1 MASGYAWVGMRV
13 IDGSLGEGG
22 GQVLRTALA
31 LALLTREPLRITRI
45 RARRP
50 KAGLRHQ
57 HLAAVRAAAE
67 VGAAEVAGAE
77 LGSQELT
84 FWPRRVAGGVYRW
97 DVGTAGSVSLVLQA
111 VLPALVLALQGSRVE
126 LSGGTHNPQ
135 APPFEF
141 LERVLLP
148 VLREMGAGVR
158 VRLERYGFY
167 PAGGGRV
174 VVEVE
179 PARTLRP
186 VVLTSRGQVEGFEA
200 VALFSRLPPHV
211 AAREL
216 AVVRQRLGWGE
227 EVCTAR
233 EVPSP
238 GPGNALLLSVWGE
251 GFAEV
256 VTAFGRR
263 GVAAEV
269 VAGEAVEAMARFLA
283 AEVPVGEHLAD
294 QLLPYMALAGA
305 GRVRTL
311 PLSLHARTVIEVV
324 RAFLPVEFLVS
335 QLPSGAEEVEVVAG
349 EVA

>member
-1 MASGYAWVGMRV
+1 MLSGYAWVEMRV

-31 LALLTREPLRITRI
+31 LSLVSGEPFRIARI

-50 KAGLRHQ
+50 KPGLRHQ

-67 VGAAEVAGAE
+67 VGAAEVVGAA

-84 FWPRRVAGGVYRW
+84 FWPRRVAGGTYRW

-111 VLPALVLALQGSRVE
+111 VLPALVLASQGSRVE

-135 APPFEF
+135 APPYEF
-141 LERVLLP
+141 LDRVLLP
-148 VLREMGAGVR
+148 VLREMGVGVR
-158 VRLERYGFY
+158 ARLERYGFY
-167 PAGGGRV
+167 PAGGGRM

-179 PARTLRP
+179 PARRLRP
-186 VVLTSRGQVEGFEA
+186 LVLSSRGPLGGWEA
-200 VALFSRLPPHV
+200 VALFSRLPAQV
-211 AAREL
+211 AVREL

-227 EVCTAR
+227 EVCRAR

-238 GPGNALLLSVWGE
+238 GPGNALLLAVWGE
-251 GFAEV
+251 GFSEV

-263 GVAAEV
+263 GVPAEEVAREAA
-269 VAGEAVEAMARFLA
+269 EAMARFLTL
-283 AEVPVGEHLAD
+283 EVPVGEHLAD
-294 QLLPYMALAGA
+294 QLLPYLALAGG
-305 GRVRTL
+305 GRFRTL

-324 RAFLPVEFLVS
+324 KAFFPVEVLLS